1 MKKILNIFLFLS
13 ICFYASAQDIVSV
26 SGRVIDSETSRP
38 IAAASVN
45 LDGTRISIIT
55 NTEGD
60 FTLKM
65 PANQANNGKI
75 VVSHLGYVISET
87 PVSAFPADDKAL
99 TIRLIPMSLQLDP
112 AVIRAVDP
120 LVLFRTAYAR
130 VKDNYPTE
138 RIGMTTFYREM
149 IRKDNSKYLV
159 LNEAIVDVDKSSYS
173 GFGADRAAI
182 YKGRGSVNVNS
193 ADTLFV
199 KFQGGI
205 TTALAID
212 MVKNPFLGLDLYTAC
227 EAYKFTLG
235 EMANI
240 DDTPFYTI
248 EFTPVKR
255 EFEYMYSG
263 TIYIDMESYAIARM
277 EFQINLSDYTR
288 EDAAKLFIVSTP
300 ARTRFSIDHA
310 SYTINYKKVDGKWYF
325 DYSKTDLGFYA
336 RKTRSLFRHYYGITS
351 EMAVTDHKE
360 EALII
365 EGQDRVRT
373 NAILT
378 DDIQA
383 FEDPDFWEDYNTIQP
398 EQSIQNAIQ
407 RIIRQLNRRR

>member
-65 PANQANNGKI
+65 PANQANGGKI

>member
-1 MKKILNIFLFLS
+1 
-13 ICFYASAQDIVSV
+13 
-26 SGRVIDSETSRP
+26 
-38 IAAASVN
+38 
-45 LDGTRISIIT
+45 
-55 NTEGD
+55 
-60 FTLKM
+60 
-65 PANQANNGKI
+65 
-75 VVSHLGYVISET
+75 
-87 PVSAFPADDKAL
+87 
-99 TIRLIPMSLQLDP
+99 
-112 AVIRAVDP
+112 
-120 LVLFRTAYAR
+120 
-130 VKDNYPTE
+130 
-138 RIGMTTFYREM
+138 
-149 IRKDNSKYLV
+149 
-159 LNEAIVDVDKSSYS
+159 
-173 GFGADRAAI
+173 
-182 YKGRGSVNVNS
+182 
-193 ADTLFV
+193 
-199 KFQGGI
+199 
-205 TTALAID
+205 

-235 EMANI
+235 EIANI
-240 DDTPFYTI
+240 DDTPFYTL

-263 TIYIDMESYAIARM
+263 TIYIDLESYAIARM
-277 EFQINLSDYTR
+277 EFHINLSEYTR

-300 ARTRFSIDHA
+300 VRTRFSIDHA
-310 SYTINYKKVDGKWYF
+310 EYTVNYKNIDGKWYF

-365 EGQDRVRT
+365 EGQDRVRS